1 MKKYLF
7 ALLFGFYT
15 QYLMANECFRIDGV
29 SYCNNDVIEISNVS
43 FLLKVYDIGR
53 GQVRYELYVF
63 NYTKESEEAL
73 KGDPVALMT
82 DSYFY
87 ESLRVGKS
95 KKLYSNTPQGRKIFF
110 ASIKKE
116 KDKEKNFVNTYINKC
131 ITGAKRYS
139 KGSEEA
145 ERLLKHFCFR
155 ELEVDKRFEKLRYEK
170 IRDYIKKLKSY

>member
-1 MKKYLF
+1 
-7 ALLFGFYT
+7 
-15 QYLMANECFRIDGV
+15 
-29 SYCNNDVIEISNVS
+29 
-43 FLLKVYDIGR
+43 
-53 GQVRYELYVF
+53 
-63 NYTKESEEAL
+63 
-73 KGDPVALMT
+73 MT

-145 ERLLKHFCFR
+145 EKLLKHFCFR

-170 IRDYIKKLKSY
+170 IRNYIKKLKSY